1 MRLASWVSCAIS
13 LAFCAVGAG
22 AAATPSSAGAM
33 RFTTAQYALTAP
45 GAPRERAPREL
56 RELPDATWKRVD
68 LPHVLPRQVV
78 TQPASREELVR
89 DSVTA
94 WYRIEVPREIANADA
109 SAIYLPRWHTWGS
122 LSIYVDGELVYS
134 SLDERALVGFN
145 QPLLVRIPAGLDARD
160 ASIVVRVD
168 SPRVIG
174 SVLSSVW
181 VGPFVELQHMFAA
194 RRWMQARI
202 PEVSAAVMLS
212 LGIFALCFWLLR
224 RKETSYLFFF
234 LLTAL
239 YFARNLRLFADD
251 WVLDERWFGW
261 IAVHSQGLLTVVMYL
276 FALRFMTRRHPLAE
290 RLLLGLMLGLAI
302 LSIPWSA
309 EQRSISVLSALT
321 YLVQIGAAL
330 AINISIVYEAWR
342 ARSREAV
349 LFAGAMWLG
358 LAFGVHD
365 WLVQISRADIEGVY
379 LLPYGFVAMFAVF
392 LYALVRRYIA
402 AVTDVERANTNLQLT
417 LAQRERELAVSYDNL
432 RRAEEERILSQE
444 RQRLMRDMHDGVG
457 SALMSSLVAVQRGQ
471 MPAAD
476 VAQVLSECV
485 DALKLTIDSLEPSG
499 DDLLVLLATLR
510 YRLEPRLQAAGL
522 MLEWHVSDIPKLE
535 WMNPTSALQILRILQ
550 EVLTNVLK
558 HAQARAIHVATEV
571 TGAHVVVSVVDDG
584 VGFDLAHPRPGR
596 GLDNLRRRAEEVGG
610 QIEITSRPGATRVKL
625 LLPITR
631 ARAPEFLGVH

>member
-13 LAFCAVGAG
+13 LVFCAVCAG
-22 AAATPSSAGAM
+22 DTTTPSAGAV
-33 RFTTAQYALTAP
+33 RLTTAQYALTAP
-45 GAPRERAPREL
+45 GAPTEPAPREL
-56 RELPDATWKRVD
+56 PALSDVAWKNVD
-68 LPHVLPRQVV
+68 LPHVLPRQMV
-78 TQPASREELVR
+78 TKPASREELIR

-94 WYRIEVPREIANADA
+94 WYRIDVPREIASADV
-109 SAIYLPRWHTWGS
+109 SGIYLPRWNTWGS
-122 LSIYVDGELVYS
+122 LSIYVGGKLAYS

-145 QPLLVRIPAGLDARD
+145 QPLLVRIPAGRD
-160 ASIVVRVD
+160 VRGASIVVRVD

-174 SVLSSVW
+174 SVVSSVW
-181 VGPFVELQHMFAA
+181 VGSFAELQHMFAA
-194 RRWMQARI
+194 RRWMQARL
-202 PEVSAAVMLS
+202 PEISAAVMLS

-224 RKETSYLFFF
+224 RKETAFLFFF

-239 YFARNLRLFADD
+239 YFVRNLRLFADD

-261 IAVHSQGLLTVVMYL
+261 IAVHSQGLLTVVTYL
-276 FALRFMTRRHPLAE
+276 FALRFMNRRRPLAE

-309 EQRSISVLSALT
+309 QQRSISVLSALT
-321 YLVQIGAAL
+321 YLMQIGAAL
-330 AINISIVYEAWR
+330 AVNISITYEAWR
-342 ARSREAV
+342 TRSREAA
-349 LFAGAMWLG
+349 LCAGAMWLG
-358 LAFGVHD
+358 FVFGVHD
-365 WLVQISRADIEGVY
+365 WFITLSRANIEGVY
-379 LLPYGFVAMFAVF
+379 LLPYGFIAMFAVF

-417 LAQRERELAVSYDNL
+417 LAQRERELAMSYDNL
-432 RRAEEERILSQE
+432 RRAEQDRILSQE

-471 MPAAD
+471 MPVAD

-522 MLEWHVSDIPKLE
+522 TLEWHVSDIPKLE
-535 WMNPTSALQILRILQ
+535 WMNPTSALQILRTLQ

-558 HAQARAIHVATEV
+558 HAQARTIRLSTEV
-571 TGAHVVVSVVDDG
+571 TGVQVIVSVADDG
-584 VGFDLAHPRPGR
+584 VGFDVHHPHRGR
-596 GLDNLRRRAEEVGG
+596 GLNNLQRRAAEIGG
-610 QIEITSRPGATRVKL
+610 QIEISSGPGATVVKL
-625 LLPITR
+625 LLPIAGLR
-631 ARAPEFLGVH
+631 VGDQQ

>member
-13 LAFCAVGAG
+13 LLL
-22 AAATPSSAGAM
+22 ATPAIASGV
-33 RFTTAQYALTAP
+33 RVTTAEYALTAP
-45 GAPRERAPREL
+45 GAPREPAPREL
-56 RELPDATWKRVD
+56 ALPDATWTNVS

-78 TQPASREELVR
+78 TQPASQEELIR

-94 WYRIEVPREIANADA
+94 WYRIEVPAELA
-109 SAIYLPRWHTWGS
+109 SGEVSGIYLPRWNTWGAIA
-122 LSIYVDGELVYS
+122 IYAGNELVYS
-134 SLDERALVGFN
+134 SLDAGALVGFN
-145 QPLLVRIPAGLDARD
+145 HPLLVRIPDGLDVRGAP
-160 ASIVVRVD
+160 IVVRVD

-174 SVLSSVW
+174 SVVSSVW
-181 VGPFVELQHMFAA
+181 VGPFPELQHMFAA

-202 PEVSAAVMLS
+202 PEISAAVMLS
-212 LGIFALCFWLLR
+212 LGIFALCLWALR
-224 RKETSYLFFF
+224 RKETSFLFFF

-239 YFARNLRLFADD
+239 YFVRNLRLFADD
-251 WVLDERWFGW
+251 WTLDERWVGW
-261 IAVHSQGLLTVVMYL
+261 LVVHSQGLVTVVSYL
-276 FALRFMTRRHPLAE
+276 FALRFMSRRHPLGE

-302 LSIPWSA
+302 LSIPWSPQ
-309 EQRSISVLSALT
+309 QRSVSVLSALT
-321 YLVQIGAAL
+321 YLVQIAAAV

-342 ARSREAV
+342 ARTLQAA
-349 LFAGAMWLG
+349 LFAGVLWLG

-365 WLVQISRADIEGVY
+365 WLVQVSRADIEGVY
-379 LLPYGFVAMFAVF
+379 LLPYGFIAIFAVF
-392 LYALVRRYIA
+392 LYALVRRYVA
-402 AVTDVERANTNLQLT
+402 AVNEVEQANTNLQLT

-432 RRAEEERILSQE
+432 RKAEQERILAQE

-522 MLEWHVSDIPKLE
+522 TLEWHVSEIPKLA

-558 HAQARAIHVATEV
+558 HAQARTIRVATEASGTQV
-571 TGAHVVVSVVDDG
+571 IVSVADDG
-584 VGFDLAHPRPGR
+584 VGFDVSHARPGR
-596 GLDNLRRRAEEVGG
+596 GLTNLRRRAEEIGG
-610 QIEITSRPGATRVKL
+610 QIEISSRAGETLVKL
-625 LLPITR
+625 LLPVERVPAVDPPTN
-631 ARAPEFLGVH
+631 

>member
-1 MRLASWVSCAIS
+1 MRLASWVSCTIS
-13 LAFCAVGAG
+13 LVFCAVCAG
-22 AAATPSSAGAM
+22 DTAVPPASGTV
-33 RFTTAQYALTAP
+33 RLTTAQYALTAP
-45 GAPRERAPREL
+45 GAPREPVPREL
-56 RELPDATWKRVD
+56 RKLPDAAWKKVD

-78 TQPASREELVR
+78 TQPASREELIR

-94 WYRIEVPREIANADA
+94 WYRIDVPFTIA
-109 SAIYLPRWHTWGS
+109 SANVSGIYLPRWNTWGS

-145 QPLLVRIPAGLDARD
+145 QPLLVRIPAGRD
-160 ASIVVRVD
+160 VRGTSIVVRVD

-174 SVLSSVW
+174 SVVSSVW
-181 VGPFVELQHMFAA
+181 VGSFVELQHMFAA

-202 PEVSAAVMLS
+202 PEISAAVMLS

-224 RKETSYLFFF
+224 RKETAFLFFF

-239 YFARNLRLFADD
+239 YFVRNLRLFADD

-261 IAVHSQGLLTVVMYL
+261 IAVHSQGLLTVVTYL
-276 FALRFMTRRHPLAE
+276 FALRFMNRRHPLAE

-309 EQRSISVLSALT
+309 QQRSISVLSALT
-321 YLVQIGAAL
+321 YLVQIGATL
-330 AINISIVYEAWR
+330 AVNISITYEAWR

-349 LFAGAMWLG
+349 LFASAMWLG
-358 LAFGVHD
+358 LVFGVHD
-365 WLVQISRADIEGVY
+365 WFITLSRADIEGVY
-379 LLPYGFVAMFAVF
+379 LLPYGFIALFAVF

-402 AVTDVERANTNLQLT
+402 AVTDAERANTHLQLT

-432 RRAEEERILSQE
+432 RRAEQERILSHE

-476 VAQVLSECV
+476 VAQVLRECV

-522 MLEWHVSDIPKLE
+522 TLEWHVSDIPKLE

-558 HAQARAIHVATEV
+558 HAQARTIHVATKV
-571 TGAHVVVSVVDDG
+571 TGAHVVVSVADDG

-596 GLDNLRRRAEEVGG
+596 GLDNLRRRAEEIGG
-610 QIEITSRPGATRVKL
+610 RIEIISRPGATLVKL

-631 ARAPEFLGVH
+631 ARAADSVAL